1 MNKRIKLVF
10 FITIAVISLTSC
22 IFPKR
27 SKKISPSDYPDV
39 VWVSTNDLLEL
50 YNGDNGMYGV
60 LKNDYENIKIT
71 ISWNNTCEY
80 YTIYTDDVERS
91 VLLKGQISNIEDMMF
106 KLTVEEDK
114 VYDNKYKEFILI
126 EKKIVSVCE
135 NKNIKNIS
143 QIFN

>member
-1 MNKRIKLVF
+1 MNKRIKFILLIILVL
-10 FITIAVISLTSC
+10 ISLTSC
-22 IFPKR
+22 ILPKR
-27 SKKISPSDYPDV
+27 SKKIIPSDYPDV

-50 YNGDNGMYGV
+50 HNGDNGMYGF
-60 LKNDYENIKIT
+60 LKNDNEDIKIT

-114 VYDNKYKEFILI
+114 VYDYEYKEFILI
-126 EKKIVSVCE
+126 EK
-135 NKNIKNIS
+135 
-143 QIFN
+143 